1 MQYQAANHVLM
12 RCPARSLNEF
22 YDFAKLADDE
32 VMAFCR
38 QDELFA
44 EAVAIASQ
52 DLYKMYAD
60 SSTKTTDRMI
70 ESVKKYYGRMTARPT
85 PYGLFAGVATA
96 EFSSE
101 GTDICLAG
109 QEQYHKICRVDNEW
123 YFKLVKKIEEMPG
136 LLLNSAI

>member
-52 DLYKMYAD
+52 DISYIFKFGIAF
-60 SSTKTTDRMI
+60 KDR
-70 ESVKKYYGRMTARPT
+70 
-85 PYGLFAGVATA
+85 
-96 EFSSE
+96 
-101 GTDICLAG
+101 
-109 QEQYHKICRVDNEW
+109 
-123 YFKLVKKIEEMPG
+123 
-136 LLLNSAI
+136 SAVFPAK